1 MATSDILGLF
11 TTPEQYQQAQR
22 QAQEAQAIQFAQ
34 LDPMA
39 RANYGTFRAG
49 QQLGGAIG
57 GALGGEDPQL
67 KMISMRQQLA
77 SQLDPSDPQSYMKV
91 AQLAAQSGD
100 QQFAMAVADAG
111 RQAAVQVA
119 QANKERQLAVPA
131 DIQKAQMIPQI
142 QDAIDQYK
150 LLPVSPERDRAIKL
164 LENQLRVL
172 GGDAGTKLAVPIQV
186 ANRIGEINRTL
197 RTLKPEDPT
206 YQDLVDEKAQLER
219 PEKPE
224 KVADKLQV
232 AKRVREI
239 QAQLSPNTGVVLPPQ
254 VREGL
259 QAELANLQ
267 VEQKPDV
274 PKIGVSKLTG
284 EAVYYDRNEDLQFI
298 KKRDPNDPTKQ
309 IRVPFEGSVDQ
320 TTASVTATAS
330 SKQAA
335 GINQNKL
342 DFAKAVEENAFSASD
357 RISLAQSLR
366 ELSPKAF
373 TGFAADAKLTASKVA
388 SAFGIPTKGGT
399 ESEIIDQILGQMTI
413 GAAGQLKGALSDK
426 DVLFLKKTIGTRGL
440 SVNTLLFVADEIERL
455 AAQDRHLNKRI
466 NQVTQSGGNLN
477 EVNFEE
483 EKSKSSSFVKKQ
495 MSEYRGILKKVANN
509 TATLEEATKARQ
521 IRDEL
526 GL

>member
-11 TTPEQYQQAQR
+11 TTPEQYQLAQR
-22 QAQEAQAIQFAQ
+22 QAQEAQAIQYAS

-57 GALGGEDPQL
+57 GALGGQDPQL
-67 KMISMRQQLA
+67 KMISQRQQLA

-150 LLPVSPERDRAIKL
+150 ALPVSPERDRAIKL

-239 QAQLSPNTGVVLPPQ
+239 QAQLSPDAGVVLPPP
-254 VREGL
+254 VRAGL
-259 QAELANLQ
+259 EAELASLQ

-274 PKIGVSKLTG
+274 PKIGVSRLTG

-309 IRVPFEGSVDQ
+309 IRVPFEGNIDQ
-320 TTASVTATAS
+320 TTSNITQTAGF
-330 SKQAA
+330 KQAA

-455 AAQDRHLNKRI
+455 AAQDRHLNRQI
-466 NQVTQSGGNLN
+466 NAVTSSGKSLN

-483 EKSKSSSFVKKQ
+483 EKSKSDH
-495 MSEYRGILKKVANN
+495 EIALNY
-509 TATLEEATKARQ
+509 
-521 IRDEL
+521 
-526 GL
+526 

>member
-1 MATSDILGLF
+1 MASDILGLF
-11 TTPEQYQQAQR
+11 TSPQQYQQNQLAQFQNR
-22 QAQEAQAIQFAQ
+22 AFQEVQLNPFQQAA
-34 LDPMA
+34 LGA
-39 RANYGTFRAG
+39 RTAG
-49 QQLGGAIG
+49 YQLGQGVG
-57 GALGGEDPQL
+57 GALGGQDPQL
-67 KMISMRQQLA
+67 QIISRRQALA
-77 SQLDPSDPQSYMKV
+77 SQLDPSNPQSYMQV
-91 AQLAAQSGD
+91 AKMAADAGD
-100 QQFAMAVADAG
+100 QQFALAIADAG
-111 RQAAVQVA
+111 RQAAIQVA

-150 LLPVSPERDRAIKL
+150 ALPVSPERDRAIKL

-172 GGDAGTKLAVPIQV
+172 GGDTATKLAVPIQV

-206 YQDLVDEKAQLER
+206 YQDLLDEKAQLER

-239 QAQLSPNTGVVLPPQ
+239 QTQLSPDSGVVLPPT
-254 VREGL
+254 VRAGL
-259 QAELANLQ
+259 EAELGNLQ

-274 PKIGVSKLTG
+274 PKIGVTRATG
-284 EAVYYDRNEDLQFI
+284 EAVYYDRNEDLQFV
-298 KKRDPNDPTKQ
+298 KRKDPKDPTKQ
-309 IRVPFEGSVDQ
+309 IRVPFEGNIDQ
-320 TTASVTATAS
+320 TTSNITQTAGF
-330 SKQAA
+330 KQAV

-342 DFAKAVEENAFSASD
+342 DLAKSVEESAFSASD

-366 ELSPKAF
+366 ELAPKAF

-388 SAFGIPTKGGT
+388 SAFGIPTKGGS
-399 ESEIIDQILGQMTI
+399 ESEIIDQILGQMTL
-413 GAAGQLKGALSDK
+413 GSAGQLKGSLSDK

-466 NQVTQSGGNLN
+466 NQVTQGGGSLN
-477 EVNFEE
+477 DVNFEE
-483 EKSKSSSFVKKQ
+483 EKTKSSSFVKKQ
-495 MSEYRGILKKVANN
+495 MSEYRSLLKKVANN

>member
-1 MATSDILGLF
+1 MASEILGLF
-11 TTPEQYQQAQR
+11 TTPEQYQQSQR
-22 QAQEAQAIQFAQ
+22 QAQEAQAIQYAQ
-34 LDPMA
+34 LDPTA
-39 RANYGTFRAG
+39 QAQYGFYRAG

-91 AQLAAQSGD
+91 AQFAAQSGD

-142 QDAIDQYK
+142 QDALDQYK
-150 LLPVSPERDRAIKL
+150 ALPQTPERDRAIKL

-172 GGDAGTKLAVPIQV
+172 L
-186 ANRIGEINRTL
+186 
-197 RTLKPEDPT
+197 PE
-206 YQDLVDEKAQLER
+206 QKVEKA
-219 PEKPE
+219 PD
-224 KVADKLQV
+224 ALQV
-232 AKRVREI
+232 AKRVAEI
-239 QAQLSPNTGVVLPPQ
+239 KTQLSPDTGVPLPPQ
-254 VREGL
+254 VRAGL
-259 QAELANLQ
+259 EAELGNLEKKEKTNIID
-267 VEQKPDV
+267 VGVAAKTREVVYFDKDTNEQFVMKPN
-274 PKIGVSKLTG
+274 PT
-284 EAVYYDRNEDLQFI
+284 N
-298 KKRDPNDPTKQ
+298 PNQ
-309 IRVPFEGSVDQ
+309 LIRAPYSGGIDK

-342 DFAKAVEENAFSASD
+342 DLAKSVEESAFSASD

-366 ELSPKAF
+366 ELAPKAF
-373 TGFAADAKLTASKVA
+373 TGFAADAKLSASKVA

-455 AAQDRHLNKRI
+455 AVQDRNLNKRI
-466 NQVTQSGGNLN
+466 NEVTKSGGNLN

-483 EKSKSSSFVKKQ
+483 EKSKSSSFVKRQ
-495 MSEYRGILKKVANN
+495 MSEYRSILKKVANN

>member
-11 TTPEQYQQAQR
+11 TTPEQYQLAQQQAQ
-22 QAQEAQAIQFAQ
+22 QAQALQYAQ
-34 LDPMA
+34 LDPRSQA
-39 RANYGTFRAG
+39 QYGFYRAG

-77 SQLDPSDPQSYMKV
+77 SQLDPSDPQSYMQV
-91 AQLAAQSGD
+91 AQLASKSD
-100 QQFAMAVADAG
+100 PQFAMAVANAG

-142 QDAIDQYK
+142 QDALDQYK
-150 LLPVSPERDRAIKL
+150 ALPQTPERDRAIKL

-172 GGDAGTKLAVPIQV
+172 LPEQKIEKTPDA
-186 ANRIGEINRTL
+186 
-197 RTLKPEDPT
+197 
-206 YQDLVDEKAQLER
+206 
-219 PEKPE
+219 
-224 KVADKLQV
+224 LQV
-232 AKRVREI
+232 AKRVAEI
-239 QAQLSPNTGVVLPPQ
+239 KTQLSPDTGATLPPQ
-254 VREGL
+254 VRAGL
-259 QAELANLQ
+259 EAELGNLEKKEKTNIID
-267 VEQKPDV
+267 VGVAAKTREVVYFDKDTNEQFVMKPN
-274 PKIGVSKLTG
+274 PT
-284 EAVYYDRNEDLQFI
+284 N
-298 KKRDPNDPTKQ
+298 PNQ
-309 IRVPFEGSVDQ
+309 LIRAPYSGGIDK

-342 DFAKAVEENAFSASD
+342 DLAKSVEESAFSASD

-373 TGFAADAKLTASKVA
+373 TGFAADAKLSASKVA

-413 GAAGQLKGALSDK
+413 GSAGQLKGALSDK

-455 AAQDRHLNKRI
+455 AVQDRNLNKRI
-466 NQVTQSGGNLN
+466 NEVTKSGGNLN

-495 MSEYRGILKKVANN
+495 MSEYRSILKKVANN

>member
-1 MATSDILGLF
+1 MADSAILGLF
-11 TTPEQYQQAQR
+11 TTPEQYQQSQR
-22 QAQEAQAIQFAQ
+22 QAQEAEALQYAR
-34 LDPMA
+34 LDP
-39 RANYGTFRAG
+39 RAKADYGFYSAG
-49 QQLGGAIG
+49 QQLAGAIG
-57 GALGGEDPQL
+57 GALGGQDPQL

-77 SQLDPSDPQSYMKV
+77 SQLDPTNLDTYKLV
-91 AQLAAQSGD
+91 AQDAANRGD
-100 QQFAMAVADAG
+100 TQFAMAVADAG
-111 RQAAVQVA
+111 RQAAIQIA
-119 QANKERQLAVPA
+119 QANKERQLAVPV

-150 LLPVSPERDRAIKL
+150 ALPVSPERDRAIRL
-164 LENQLRVL
+164 LENQLKVL
-172 GGDAGTKLAVPIQV
+172 LPEQKVEKTPDA
-186 ANRIGEINRTL
+186 
-197 RTLKPEDPT
+197 
-206 YQDLVDEKAQLER
+206 
-219 PEKPE
+219 
-224 KVADKLQV
+224 LQV
-232 AKRVREI
+232 AKRVAEI
-239 QAQLSPNTGVVLPPQ
+239 KTQLSPDTGVPLPPQ
-254 VREGL
+254 VRAGL
-259 QAELANLQ
+259 EAELGNLEKKEKTNIID
-267 VEQKPDV
+267 VGVAAKTREVVYFDKDTNEQFVMKPN
-274 PKIGVSKLTG
+274 PT
-284 EAVYYDRNEDLQFI
+284 N
-298 KKRDPNDPTKQ
+298 PNQ
-309 IRVPFEGSVDQ
+309 LIRSAYSGGIDK

-342 DFAKAVEENAFSASD
+342 DLAKSVEESAFSASD

-413 GAAGQLKGALSDK
+413 GSAGQLKGALSDK

-455 AAQDRHLNKRI
+455 AVQDRHLNKRI
-466 NQVTQSGGNLN
+466 NQVTQGGGSLN
-477 EVNFEE
+477 DVNFEE
-483 EKSKSSSFVKKQ
+483 EKTKSSSFVKKQ

-526 GL
+526 GLQ

>member
-1 MATSDILGLF
+1 MATSEILGLF
-11 TTPEQYQQAQR
+11 TTPEQYQQSQQ
-22 QAQEAQAIQFAQ
+22 QAQQAQAIQYAN

-77 SQLDPSDPQSYMKV
+77 SQLDPSDPASYMKV
-91 AQLAAQSGD
+91 AQLASQSD
-100 QQFAMAVADAG
+100 PQFAMAVANAG

-119 QANKERQLAVPA
+119 QASKERQLAVPEG
-131 DIQKAQMIPQI
+131 IQKAQMIPQI
-142 QDAIDQYK
+142 QDALDQYK
-150 LLPVSPERDRAIKL
+150 LLPQSPERDRAIRL
-164 LENQLRVL
+164 LENQLKVL
-172 GGDAGTKLAVPIQV
+172 LPEQKVEKSPDA
-186 ANRIGEINRTL
+186 
-197 RTLKPEDPT
+197 
-206 YQDLVDEKAQLER
+206 
-219 PEKPE
+219 
-224 KVADKLQV
+224 LQV
-232 AKRVREI
+232 AKRVAEI
-239 QAQLSPNTGVVLPPQ
+239 KTQLSPDTGVTLPPQ
-254 VREGL
+254 VRAGL
-259 QAELANLQ
+259 EAELGNLEKKEKTNIID
-267 VEQKPDV
+267 VGVAAKTREVVYFDKDTNEQFVMKPN
-274 PKIGVSKLTG
+274 PT
-284 EAVYYDRNEDLQFI
+284 N
-298 KKRDPNDPTKQ
+298 PNQ
-309 IRVPFEGSVDQ
+309 LIRSPYSGGIDK

-342 DFAKAVEENAFSASD
+342 DLAKAVEENAFSASD

-495 MSEYRGILKKVANN
+495 MSEYRSILKKVANN